1 MTDPHLLTL
10 KAAIA
15 RHRRERESRNVRF
28 PETVRRDA
36 LAYARERKVA
46 GASLL
51 HVASELGLAM
61 STVERWLQLDPK
73 RKLHPVSVQCA
84 ELTVTSKP
92 ALVLHG
98 PGGVRVEGL
107 DPESVAAILRALA

>member
-1 MTDPHLLTL
+1 MTDTHLLRL
-10 KAAIA
+10 KTAIA
-15 RHRRERESRNVRF
+15 RHRRERASRNVRF
-28 PETVRRDA
+28 PAAVRREA
-36 LAYARERKVA
+36 VAHGRERRAA

-51 HVASELGLAM
+51 RIASELGVAM
-61 STVERWLQLDPK
+61 NTLERWLQLDQK
-73 RKLHPVSVQCA
+73 MKLHPVSVQQEERRSA
-84 ELTVTSKP
+84 LKS

>member
-1 MTDPHLLTL
+1 MTDPHLVTL

-15 RHRRERESRNVRF
+15 RHRRERASRNVRF
-28 PETVRRDA
+28 PVAVRREA
-36 LAYARERKVA
+36 VAYARGRQPA
-46 GASLL
+46 GESLL
-51 HVASELGLAM
+51 RIASDLGVAM
-61 STVERWLQLDPK
+61 NTIDRWLQLEPK
-73 RKLHPVSVQCA
+73 RKLRPISVDRA
-84 ELTVTSKP
+84 DGTDASKP